1 MTLPTLPPQADA
13 PDLDLDLDKAFATA
27 ASAEQID
34 RTAHALAAHGFTV
47 EVLADAQAARV
58 QIARLLPEGAAV
70 FTAAS
75 ETLRLSGIEDDI
87 NQSGRYV
94 AIKPRVRSLDR
105 ATQAAEIRRLTTTP
119 DVVVGSVSAVTEGG
133 TLLAVSASGS
143 QLPAYAGGADQ
154 VIWLVGAQKIVPDLA
169 AALRRI
175 ETYALPLE
183 DARARATY
191 GRPSATNKM
200 LIVNAEPLPGRA
212 TVLLLREAIGF

>member
-1 MTLPTLPPQADA
+1 MTLPTLTPQADA
-13 PDLDLDLDKAFATA
+13 PDLDLDKAFATA

-34 RTAHALAAHGFTV
+34 RTARALAAHGFTV
-47 EVLADAQAARV
+47 DILADAQAARA
-58 QIARLLPEGAAV
+58 QMARLLPEGAAV

-75 ETLRLSGIEDDI
+75 ETLRVSGIEDDI
-87 NQSGRYV
+87 NQSGRYLAV
-94 AIKPRVRSLDR
+94 KPRVQALDR

-119 DVVVGSVSAVTEGG
+119 DVVVGSVSAVTEDG
-133 TLLAVSASGS
+133 TLVAVSASGS

-169 AALRRI
+169 TAMRRI
-175 ETYALPLE
+175 EMYALPLE

-191 GRPSATNKM
+191 GRPSATNKL
-200 LIVNAEPLPGRA
+200 LIINAEPLPGRA